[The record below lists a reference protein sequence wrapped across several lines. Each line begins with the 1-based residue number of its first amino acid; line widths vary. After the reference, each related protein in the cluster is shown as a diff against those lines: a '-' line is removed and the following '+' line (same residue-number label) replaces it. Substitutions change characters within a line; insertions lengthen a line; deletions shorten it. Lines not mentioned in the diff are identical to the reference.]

1 MLTSHNISAH
11 LITRLLL
18 FQKNEQVQ
26 KGFNMFCI
34 KNEDRNKNIFNDNAL
49 PYVTRIS
56 LSNDNYKWNSPTQV
70 HEDCLEIAFIEEGI
84 AYYKLNM
91 ASLTAKTG
99 EIVIINPGT
108 LHAVDSSMQNPT
120 KIWNLHIKGLHIDG
134 LAENHLL
141 KNRPFIMLRLQEHT
155 AFVSELFHQMAVL
168 HNKTPNAAGINQFA
182 VCMLISLLYDMQD
195 DFEMIVP
202 DGVDNF
208 AKQLMGYFNSHYAE
222 QLKLEEI
229 AKEFHISSS
238 HLSHEFTKY
247 FGISP
252 INYLINRRICEAKW
266 LLGTTN
272 STLEEISF
280 SLGYDNVN
288 HFKNLFTKR
297 VGCSPVQ
304 YRNKVNAGVSSDLL

>member
-1 MLTSHNISAH
+1 
-11 LITRLLL
+11 
-18 FQKNEQVQ
+18 
-26 KGFNMFCI
+26 MFCI
-34 KNEDRNKNIFNDNAL
+34 KNEERNRNIFGDSNL

-56 LSNDNYKWNSPTQV
+56 MSYDNYKWNSPLQV

-91 ASLTAKTG
+91 AAMTARTG

-108 LHAVDSSMQNPT
+108 LHAVDSSLQNPT
-120 KIWNLHIKGLHIDG
+120 KIWNLHIKGLHIEG
-134 LAENHLL
+134 LSENVLL
-141 KNRPFIMLRLQEHT
+141 KNRPFIILRLKEHT
-155 AFVSELFHQMAVL
+155 EFVHEMFRQMAVL
-168 HNKTPNAAGINQFA
+168 YKKTTNAPGINQFA
-182 VCMLISLLYDMQD
+182 VCMLLSLLYDMQED
-195 DFEMIVP
+195 SEMIVP

-222 QLKLEEI
+222 SLKLEEI
-229 AKEFHISSS
+229 AKEFNISSS

-266 LLGTTN
+266 LLGT
-272 STLEEISF
+272 SDATLEEISY

-288 HFKNLFTKR
+288 HFKNLFLKR
-297 VGCSPVQ
+297 VGCSPMQ
-304 YRNKVNAGVSSDLL
+304 YRKGLSENN